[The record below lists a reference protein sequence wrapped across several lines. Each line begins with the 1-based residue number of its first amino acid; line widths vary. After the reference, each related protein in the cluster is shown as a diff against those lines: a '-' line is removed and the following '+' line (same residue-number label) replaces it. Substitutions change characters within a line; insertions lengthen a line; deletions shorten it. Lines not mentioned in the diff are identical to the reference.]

1 MSSSSKER
9 NSLMSKSSSR
19 RPQRGSRL
27 VLAFFLSSTLLV
39 AIIYSKVLAAV
50 MRLAGLTD
58 TQMLGRDFTQSTMLA
73 LAFTVVTLLY
83 TLKATSAKGFIDQVS
98 EELVKVTWPTFDESK
113 ANTTNTI
120 VVTLIIGAILFSFD
134 TIFGGLTDLLLISRP
149 S

>member
-1 MSSSSKER
+1 
-9 NSLMSKSSSR
+9 MSKSSSR
-19 RPQRGSRL
+19 RPQRGSKL

-58 TQMLGRDFTQSTMLA
+58 TQMLGRDLTQSTMLA
-73 LAFTVVTLLY
+73 LVFTVVTLLY